1 MIIGIMDPLKVLSLE
16 EKATNIKTF
25 NVFGCEDSVYNHL
38 NMLVQIDKGKE
49 AEIQKQGE
57 TALNMRRFTVQALS
71 QSEYLT
77 LNYADLDKMKKSF

>member
-1 MIIGIMDPLKVLSLE
+1 M
-16 EKATNIKTF
+16 
-25 NVFGCEDSVYNHL
+25 YNHL